1 MRQNQVKTEE
11 VNSATLAQLLGVTT
25 RTIQRLTS
33 DGILT
38 SISKNRSLKYNL
50 CDSVQAYVA
59 FIRSGEKGKDQQ
71 DLEAK
76 LKKQK
81 LEAEIALKESQGEL
95 HEMKTRLFEGSI
107 IEVETVQDD
116 YVEFFKVLKSTIN
129 AIPGRVAGM
138 LADYADPV
146 TVRKAEKDISDE
158 LNRTMETFVAAGNTP
173 DKAGAKRGS
182 KK

>member
-11 VNSATLAQLLGVTT
+11 VNSATLAQLLGLNV
-25 RTIQRLTS
+25 RTIQRLTG

-38 SISKNRSLKYNL
+38 NISKTRSLRFNL
-50 CDSVQAYVA
+50 QASLQAYVA
-59 FIRSGEKGKDQQ
+59 YLKSGEKSQDQQ

-107 IEVETVQDD
+107 IEVDDVKQD
-116 YVEFFKVLKSTIN
+116 YEAFFKVLKSVIN
-129 AIPGRVAGM
+129 AIPGRVAGI
-138 LADYADPV
+138 LSDYADPV
-146 TVRKAEKDISDE
+146 TVRKAEKDITDE
-158 LNRTMETFVAAGNTP
+158 LNRTMETFVVRGNAPT
-173 DKAGAKRGS
+173 KAGGRGGT
-182 KK
+182 

>member
-11 VNSATLAQLLGVTT
+11 VNSATLAQLLGLNV
-25 RTIQRLTS
+25 RTIQRLTG

-38 SISKNRSLKYNL
+38 NISKTRSLRFNL
-50 CDSVQAYVA
+50 QDALQGYVA
-59 FIRSGEKGKDQQ
+59 YQDQQ

-107 IEVETVQDD
+107 IEVDD
-116 YVEFFKVLKSTIN
+116 VKADYESFFKVLKSVIN
-129 AIPGRVAGM
+129 AIPGRVAGI
-138 LADYADPV
+138 LSDYADPV
-146 TVRKAEKDISDE
+146 TVRKAEKDITDE
-158 LNRTMETFVAAGNTP
+158 LNRTMETFVVRGNAPT
-173 DKAGAKRGS
+173 KAGGRDGT
-182 KK
+182 